1 MAKIGIF
8 WVYRDTVIGKAI
20 DSIDGDEFIAGRV
33 DSPDTHIKL
42 QEEDPDFI
50 YPFSE
55 LRGSDYQTVPR
66 GRVLFS
72 PVQNLHIIFMDKVLF
87 NKSTKQKIRSFFEID
102 NTKVS
107 WNTDPHYTTELSDL
121 DKCFDDF

>member
-20 DSIDGDEFIAGRV
+20 DSIEGDEFIAGRI
-33 DSPDTHIKL
+33 DSPNTHIKL
-42 QEEDPDFI
+42 WEEDPGFI
-50 YPFSE
+50 NPFSE